1 MSFDFVSFAC
11 PERSGGA
18 GTGGFETRPYMA
30 SSGIS
35 GLPPLSGAAPGL
47 GEGVECL
54 VHLFRGVGRHGGDSQ
69 P

>member
-18 GTGGFETRPYMA
+18 GTGGFETRPYIA

-35 GLPPLSGAAPGL
+35 GLPPVSGAAPGL
-47 GEGVECL
+47 GEGFECL
-54 VHLFRGVGRHGGDSQ
+54 VHLLGGVGRHGGDPQ

>member
-18 GTGGFETRPYMA
+18 GTGGFETRPYIA

-35 GLPPLSGAAPGL
+35 GLPQLSGAAPGL
-47 GEGVECL
+47 GEGFECL
-54 VHLFRGVGRHGGDSQ
+54 VHLLGGVGRHGGDSQ

>member
-11 PERSGGA
+11 PERSGSA
-18 GTGGFETRPYMA
+18 GTGGFETRPYIA

-35 GLPPLSGAAPGL
+35 GLPQLSGAAPGL
-47 GEGVECL
+47 GEGVERL
-54 VHLFRGVGRHGGDSQ
+54 VHLLGGVGRHGGDSQ